1 MRHVLFRVDK
11 GLYAVALA
19 AVREVVPTP
28 GNFTRVPRAPL
39 AVKGVI
45 NLRGRVVTVVELS
58 ALLGVPG
65 SPSTQLLLLDRGRRE
80 LGLLVAN
87 VEGIEALEKFAPPPP
102 QASAAVKGVA
112 RLGAQAVTV
121 LDPDSIDAAVA
132 VAFNRS

>member
-11 GLYAVALA
+11 GLYAVPLA

-28 GNFTRVPRAPL
+28 GAFTRVPRAPV

-45 NLRGRVVTVVELS
+45 NLRGRVVTVVELA
-58 ALLGVPG
+58 ALLGVPTAAG
-65 SPSTQLLLLDRGRRE
+65 AQLLLLDRGRRE

-87 VEGIEALEKFAPPPP
+87 VEGIEALEKFAPPPSK
-102 QASAAVKGVA
+102 ASVAVKGVA

-121 LDPDSIDAAVA
+121 LDPDGIDAAVA
-132 VAFNRS
+132 AAFNRS